1 MIQINEAEYF
11 GIKPIAPDWM
21 KKRPQAFCESN
32 NVGCGLTQT
41 TYNTGIMGKRGKK
54 YKDNVNYSYVRTPK
68 NVSTDVDM
76 CPDCGHALIW
86 RMVGMKTARG
96 S

>member
-54 YKDNVNYSYVRTPK
+54 IRLGNHNAINRKIIDRRF
-68 NVSTDVDM
+68 
-76 CPDCGHALIW
+76 A
-86 RMVGMKTARG
+86 
-96 S
+96 